1 MGEIPK
7 ELEKFKG
14 PTREK
19 VRHALLRTIETQEL
33 RESTKAVS
41 IAKVRTNGGGDQN
54 AITECLRAWRAGQL
68 SMAEPWDA
76 PAVSAADAVA
86 EEDEREAARTQL
98 AGMIE
103 RAATD
108 GDRESVG
115 LEIMRQLALGL
126 IGEKDGKA
134 LQALLGE
141 VRQTAQKKRE
151 NEPPPEDPT
160 RLLLA
165 SELGMKA
172 ARAVDLMVSDARRD
186 RVLAFIAAELDAD
199 AIECPNVDRGGAAG

>member
-68 SMAEPWDA
+68 SIGEPWDT
-76 PAVSAADAVA
+76 PQPRAAEAAA
-86 EEDEREAARTQL
+86 EEDEREAAETKL
-98 AGMIE
+98 AEMISA
-103 RAATD
+103 AATD
-108 GDRESVG
+108 GDREAVG
-115 LEIMRQLALGL
+115 LEVMRQLALGL
-126 IGEKDGKA
+126 ISEKDGKA

-141 VRQTAQKKRE
+141 IRQTAQKKRE

-165 SELGMKA
+165 SEVAMKA
-172 ARAVDLMVSDARRD
+172 ARAVDLMVSDARRE
-186 RVLAFIAAELDAD
+186 RVLAFIAAELEGDAV
-199 AIECPNVDRGGAAG
+199 EHPNVDRGGAA